1 MICTTNTR
9 TVQRMMKQ
17 ANSKSGLVNEK
28 LLQLLMQ
35 VAIAD
40 EPLNA
45 KQLSLALDVPISSL
59 YRQLKLLKEW
69 NLVEESPIDKSLI
82 IGPAALLL
90 MRSYQSSQHDLEEID
105 SVLNRLQKQTGEMAA
120 YMVPVG
126 YRALCVSRKE
136 SMQALRCS
144 YVQGQSQPLLRGAS
158 STVMLAYLPQA
169 RRDKILSHFGEDP
182 NNSVWLNKFEKIRDQ
197 GFAISNSEYDPGVSG
212 LSTPVLKGTKLVG
225 AVSIMAPTERVE
237 SHQNKII
244 LHLQQAARAL
254 PPER

>member
-1 MICTTNTR
+1 MT
-9 TVQRMMKQ
+9 Q
-17 ANSKSGLVNEK
+17 ANSKSGFVNEK

-40 EPLNA
+40 EPLSA
-45 KQLSLALDVPISSL
+45 KQLSAMLGVPLSSL
-59 YRQLKLLKEW
+59 YRQLKLLREW
-69 NLVEESPIDKSLI
+69 NLIEESPIDKTLI

-90 MRSYQSSQHDLEEID
+90 MRSYESSQHDLEEID
-105 SVLNRLQKQTGEMAA
+105 AVLNRLQKQTGEMAA

-158 STVMLAYLPQA
+158 STVMLAYLPES
-169 RRDKILSHFGEDP
+169 RRDKILRHFGQDP
-182 NNSVWLNKFEKIRDQ
+182 ASKVWLEKFERIRDQ
-197 GFAISNSEYDPGVSG
+197 GFAMSSSEIDPGVSG
-212 LSTPVLKGTKLVG
+212 LSAPVMKGTKLVG
-225 AVSIMAPTERVE
+225 AVSVMAPADRID

>member
-1 MICTTNTR
+1 MTQSND
-9 TVQRMMKQ
+9 
-17 ANSKSGLVNEK
+17 KSGLVNEK

-40 EPLNA
+40 DSLSA
-45 KQLSLALDVPISSL
+45 KQLSSLLNVPLSSL
-59 YRQLKLLKEW
+59 YRQVKLLKEW
-69 NLVEESPIDKSLI
+69 NLIEESPIDKTLI

-90 MRSYQSSQHDLEEID
+90 MRSYQNSQHDLEEID

-158 STVMLAYLPQA
+158 STVMLAYLPES
-169 RRDKILSHFGEDP
+169 RRDKILRYFGEDP
-182 NNSVWLNKFEKIRDQ
+182 KSAVWQSKFERIRDQ
-197 GFAISNSEYDPGVSG
+197 GYAVSSSEIDPGVSG
-212 LSTPVLKGTKLVG
+212 LSAPVMKGSKLVG
-225 AVSIMAPTERVE
+225 AVSVMAPIDRVDT
-237 SHQNKII
+237 HQNKII
-244 LHLQQAARAL
+244 LYLQQAARAL